1 MVPTGFLLIVT
12 LVPAASQLGLS
23 GWVVGFVS
31 SVVAFTWLSPRQYEV
46 LRMVREATDGE
57 LFSDRQA
64 MLVGAAM
71 TFFALVAI
79 AVSIPY
85 WHAIGV
91 L

>member
-1 MVPTGFLLIVT
+1 MAKPFTLKRLTEIEPIRVAAPVT
-12 LVPAASQLGLS
+12 RAFEAGPQGLEIL
-23 GWVVGFVS
+23 
-31 SVVAFTWLSPRQYEV
+31 AFGPRHEG
-46 LRMVREATDGE
+46 DGE